1 MATLDELNAQMGQF
15 VKMDSE
21 LGFDQFVAYYND
33 LMAFLQAE
41 YADLDQD
48 ALIKCKGMCMIVA
61 GNAKMRALRKDA
73 NRKKFTKMGEKAY
86 FWEDAI
92 ARRLKKDGLSEDELN
107 DRVGALWEE

>member
-1 MATLDELNAQMGQF
+1 MATLEELNAKMSNY
-15 VKMDSE
+15 VKMESE
-21 LGFDQFVAYYND
+21 LEFSEFVDYYND
-33 LMAFLQAE
+33 LMGFLQAE
-41 YADLDQD
+41 YGNLDQD

-92 ARRLKKDGLSEDELN
+92 ARRLKKDGLSEQELD
-107 DRVGALWEE
+107 DRVSALWE